1 METFFDKL
9 LNIIK
14 NNYILAIALIVG
26 FILGQINNIVSFIN
40 SIIKIWRL
48 KNKLLNKN
56 TPYVNFNEENFEKE
70 TNVRFGFS
78 FLYPKT

>member
-1 METFFDKL
+1 VETFFDKL

-26 FILGQINNIVSFIN
+26 FMLGQFNNITSFIN

-48 KNKLLNKN
+48 KNKLSNLQ
-56 TPYVNFNEENFEKE
+56 
-70 TNVRFGFS
+70 S
-78 FLYPKT
+78 